1 MLAVLR
7 FVSISDW
14 KFQKKFKNTLW
25 KSCACVPLRKDLI
38 MYLAM
43 SDWRCLRVNIWLKYR
58 IFYVKISFRI
68 KEYLNNLRRK
78 GDMSPP
84 KKPPHE
90 NYKMVPVL
98 VRLFLES
105 DLWVFI
111 MTTMWRLFFQNY
123 LNILLSGNQ
132 MPRMGLDFTYIFE
145 TRLFLLFCLI
155 LREGNSW
162 TTLPGSIVD
171 YQHPSILV

>member
-1 MLAVLR
+1 
-7 FVSISDW
+7 
-14 KFQKKFKNTLW
+14 
-25 KSCACVPLRKDLI
+25 
-38 MYLAM
+38 
-43 SDWRCLRVNIWLKYR
+43 
-58 IFYVKISFRI
+58 
-68 KEYLNNLRRK
+68 
-78 GDMSPP
+78 MSPP
-84 KKPPHE
+84 RKPPHE
-90 NYKMVPVL
+90 NYKISQWMVPVL

-111 MTTMWRLFFQNY
+111 MPTMWRLFFQNY

-171 YQHPSILV
+171 YQHPSILVYLWGELLDFPFILDCGCVQGRPGGAVHEPGRGDPAPLLHRPHHQVSSSPSSVSVWSCWLHRTHENP